1 VENMDFRSV
10 SCGEQIDFEEYWSWV
25 SYKGVEKN
33 VKYVCKKCMGDA
45 VDKRRLAVWALGL

>member
-1 VENMDFRSV
+1 MDFRCV

-33 VKYVCKKCMGDA
+33 VKYVCKKCMEDA